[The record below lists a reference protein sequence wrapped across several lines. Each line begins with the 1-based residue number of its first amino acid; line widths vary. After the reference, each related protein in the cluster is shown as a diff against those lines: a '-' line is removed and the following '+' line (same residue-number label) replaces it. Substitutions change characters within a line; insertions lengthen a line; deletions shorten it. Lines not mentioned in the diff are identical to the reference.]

1 MRLKQSVI
9 VVKDQK
15 MLDKLYERYNQY
27 SKYPGQKTL
36 VVLGDL
42 NQKEIGKLLDKTGT
56 ISMDGKY
63 LGHLE
68 QRAQFKKDFYVISGG
83 FLFTGFILGL
93 SFILGAALIIYYKQ
107 YTEGHLD
114 KKSYKI
120 LQEVGMS
127 KKQVKKTINSQ
138 LLLVFF
144 TPIAFAVLHYMV
156 ASVMLNQML
165 LLFGV
170 TNSPMIYLVSS
181 LTILVIISIYFL
193 IYRLTSRTY
202 YKIIER

>member
-1 MRLKQSVI
+1 
-9 VVKDQK
+9 
-15 MLDKLYERYNQY
+15 
-27 SKYPGQKTL
+27 
-36 VVLGDL
+36 
-42 NQKEIGKLLDKTGT
+42 
-56 ISMDGKY
+56 
-63 LGHLE
+63 
-68 QRAQFKKDFYVISGG
+68 
-83 FLFTGFILGL
+83 
-93 SFILGAALIIYYKQ
+93 
-107 YTEGHLD
+107 
-114 KKSYKI
+114 
-120 LQEVGMS
+120 MS

-144 TPIAFAVLHYMV
+144 TPIVFAVLHYMV